1 MWETRWIH
9 RAGALIASLGAVAV
23 LAATTAGAAAR
34 PWSPPTCGGPP
45 MAPPATERASAATWF
60 RERPLLVDG
69 ELRGMHI
76 ALGLIGADAWRTLAL
91 DAEAFAAGPF
101 GDTVLIG
108 TDDGRRSSLSLVA
121 VRDDCAW
128 PIASSPDVI
137 RRATISADGLTV
149 YEMRVDRSTRADL
162 GIWSRRLDGVGQPA
176 RVLEPIVADERFGR
190 TFATEFTWSSDGE
203 ALAVRSCGELA
214 CRVRVL
220 DPVTGRHQ
228 LIADPGMG
236 DVVGLSDE
244 HLVVHAACRG
254 LPCPVVSVP
263 LSGGTPIVL
272 DATAGLA
279 TMVRLPDDTSRVVLE
294 VGPDGRSLRSVDP
307 GGSQAQDLG
316 RAPGGLRLLPQG
328 RAAAAVALPPGW
340 IAFDD
345 PGDPPDGPPAGL
357 AQDIV
362 GDRAVLLDEV
372 PR

>member
-1 MWETRWIH
+1 MSETRWIQ
-9 RAGALIASLGAVAV
+9 RAAALIATFGAVAV
-23 LAATTAGAAAR
+23 LAATTVGAAAR

-45 MAPPATERASAATWF
+45 LAPPATERASATAWY

-69 ELRGMHI
+69 ALRGTRV
-76 ALGLIGADAWRTLAL
+76 AVGLLDGDESRTLDL

-121 VRDDCAW
+121 VRDECAW
-128 PIASSPDVI
+128 PVATSPDVI

-162 GIWSRRLDGVGQPA
+162 GIWRRPLDGEGQPE
-176 RVLEPIVADERFGR
+176 RVLGPIAADERFGR
-190 TFATEFTWSSDGE
+190 TFATEFTWSADGE
-203 ALAVRSCGELA
+203 SLAVRSCGELA

-236 DVVGLSDE
+236 DVVGLTDE
-244 HLVVHAACRG
+244 HLVVHGACRG

-263 LSGGTPIVL
+263 LAGGTPIVL
-272 DATAGLA
+272 DAAAGLA
-279 TMVRLPDDTSRVVLE
+279 TLVRLPDASSVVVLE

-307 GGSQAQDLG
+307 DGSQAADLG
-316 RAPGGLRLLPQG
+316 REPADHRLLARG

-340 IAFDD
+340 VALEA
-345 PGDPPDGPPAGL
+345 PGEASDGPPGGIAW
-357 AQDIV
+357 DIL
-362 GDRAVLLDEV
+362 GGRTIRLDEV